1 MNRYCSMATAFT
13 MTLSRIFRR
22 QESAQ
27 ALYFTARPWA
37 GSVFASSRVMRVST
51 SGGQMTGGFLLGSI
65 DLYHPEGL
73 F

>member
-1 MNRYCSMATAFT
+1 MNRYCSLATAFT

-27 ALYFTARPWA
+27 ALYGPAFGRQ
-37 GSVFASSRVMRVST
+37 GLCLVQVHEGVN
-51 SGGQMTGGFLLGSI
+51 LGRA
-65 DLYHPEGL
+65 DDRELP